1 MLDGSDD
8 SVAGNVFVGYLP
20 DAVALNSAS
29 NTIYVANELSDDI
42 GIVAGAN
49 SDPVPL
55 QFVAVTPCRVA
66 DTRNPP
72 GPFGGPTMT
81 GQRDFAIPQSVQG
94 KLSAPA
100 STSF

>member
-72 GPFGGPTMT
+72 GPFGGTS
-81 GQRDFAIPQSVQG
+81 RDFAIPS
-94 KLSAPA
+94 SACGIPSTA
-100 STSF
+100 SAYSMNI

>member
-1 MLDGSDD
+1 MQVRRLFS
-8 SVAGNVFVGYLP
+8 FVLLF
-20 DAVALNSAS
+20 AFAAISLIAQAQ
-29 NTIYVANELSDDI
+29 TA
-42 GIVAGAN
+42 
-49 SDPVPL
+49 L

-72 GPFGGPTMT
+72 GQFGGPTMT

-100 STSF
+100 STSFFS